1 MGKQCKDC
9 KWLDMSK
16 KTSVGY
22 PCKNTNRLTYGG
34 KLSHLK
40 APTTPA
46 CKTGFEPRNEQHEI
60 KILPQY
66 FADVSKGIKQFEL
79 RKDDRD
85 YQVGD
90 LVILREW
97 NKGTYTGNSISV
109 IIKYILRDCPEYGL
123 MEGYCIFGW

>member
-22 PCKNTNRLTYGG
+22 PCKNTNRLMYGG

-46 CKTGFEPRNEQHEI
+46 CKTGFEPKEVQNE
-60 KILPQY
+60 
-66 FADVSKGIKQFEL
+66 
-79 RKDDRD
+79 
-85 YQVGD
+85 
-90 LVILREW
+90 
-97 NKGTYTGNSISV
+97 
-109 IIKYILRDCPEYGL
+109 
-123 MEGYCIFGW
+123 